1 MTEAQK
7 FARVAVTMGR
17 TGWGRHAG
25 HSATVGT
32 LTGRGTSVAGALADL
47 GRLITLACE
56 RDASDAVS
64 FAWDDE
70 NGGLWVAVPDVLHGG
85 HTEHM
90 VSFRPDGS
98 PFRARS
104 LMSSGSKPARDAFA
118 DCAGFAAVTDQA
130 GQQHAP
136 RALPAM
142 PAEVRE
148 MLSDA
153 ADALSPEADDDS
165 TYEALRQLADYVSG
179 QYAPS
184 ELTR

>member
-25 HSATVGT
+25 HSATVGA

-64 FAWDDE
+64 FAWDAE

-90 VSFRPDGS
+90 MTFRADGS
-98 PFRARS
+98 PVRARI
-104 LMSSGSKPARDAFA
+104 MSGGSGAARDAFA
-118 DCAGFAAVTDQA
+118 TCQGFAPVTDQP

-165 TYEALRQLADYVSG
+165 TFEALRVLADYVSG
-179 QYAPS
+179 LYAPS